1 MDRFSEQI
9 AAINQYYEELRL
21 LTNDELR
28 EKLICIQNGLLSAT
42 DSTDS
47 LTDTLI
53 EVYAIIKETESR
65 FSKGAVVVTAN
76 EKDRQWAAE
85 YDFVKIEGD
94 HAVYSNTWDVCGN
107 AYTWNMIPYDEQ
119 ILGGI
124 YLHHGFA
131 TEMATGEGKTLVAIF
146 PVFLN
151 ALTRRGVHL
160 MTSNDYLSFRDYE
173 QTRPLYLFHGLSVGC
188 IERTPNKRA
197 HLLAYRKDITF
208 GSTSTFIFDYL
219 KDHIALRPEDCF
231 QCKPFNFAVIDELDS
246 ILIDTAQTPHILGGG
261 SYYNNGALFIENKPI
276 IEELLKNKCLYHSD
290 VFKRIADFTEEGK
303 TWLREKLQEKKL
315 FLYDKLYKI
324 KNFDQLSKEEK
335 VNIKH
340 LLSLQGVLIQLLF
353 AYTVYQKDVDY
364 IVENNKVVIIDE
376 NTGRKKESNRWE
388 HGLHTAVEVKENV
401 KVQDDFEGI
410 AVISVKNFF
419 KLYPKVCGMSG
430 TILQVKEELLEVYG
444 LESVAIA
451 THRPVI
457 RMDHPLQIFLTR
469 EEKIQAIVSKITA
482 AHQKGR
488 PILIG
493 CASEK
498 DNVRICR
505 RLELA
510 NVPFRPLNAKSLD
523 KEAGIIAKAGETGAI
538 TVSTSIAGRG
548 TDIKLTPEAQQ
559 TGGLLVVGVD
569 LYASCRIDQQLKGRA
584 GRQGDPGDSMF
595 FVSAEDD
602 IFKFLPKEKQL
613 DVLAYKKKGKDID
626 NQFRDY
632 VQEAQACS
640 EQNDYKQR
648 MESAYKDNV
657 VDTFRK
663 QFYIERNEILQ
674 NVEKAKSLCNQWLAE
689 SLFCKD
695 EMDQH
700 IHQLYEKVFS
710 IASLIRANE
719 QQSSKIQTSY
729 FNIGPFVAVNQ
740 TITNNEEL
748 DIPFSENGHLYVL
761 TFNLDKLLNSE
772 AYFYNQYM
780 TQSLLLIYD
789 QRWTKFVEYIQTDL
803 DKNEIDLLPKRFKE
817 MYIKIGKVIPKRLMQ
832 SSIPVGSTTHQMD
845 YLSAMNI
852 PKDHIVNTP
861 KADDLC
867 PCGSGKKYC
876 ECHGRDIRNKSRK
889 RRR

>member
-1 MDRFSEQI
+1 MNTFSEQI
-9 AAINQYYEELRL
+9 AAINLCYEELHM

-28 EKLICIQNGLLSAT
+28 EKLICIQNSLLSNT
-42 DSTDS
+42 DSADS
-47 LTDTLI
+47 LTDSLI

-85 YDFVKIEGD
+85 YDFVKIEGE
-94 HAVYSNTWDVCGN
+94 HAVYSNTWEVCGN
-107 AYTWNMIPYDEQ
+107 AYTWNMVPYDEQ

-151 ALTRRGVHL
+151 ALTRGGVHL

-173 QTRPLYLFHGLSVGC
+173 QTRPIYLFHGLSVGC

-197 HLLAYRKDITF
+197 HLQAYRQDITF

-261 SYYNNGALFIENKPI
+261 SYYNNGAPFKENKPI
-276 IEELLKNKCLYHSD
+276 IEELMKNKRLYYTD
-290 VFKRIADFTEEGK
+290 VFKRTAEFTEEGK
-303 TWLREKLQEKKL
+303 AWLREKLQEKNL
-315 FLYDKLYKI
+315 FQYEKLYKI
-324 KNFDQLSKEEK
+324 KDFDLLSKEEK
-335 VNIKH
+335 VKIKN
-340 LLSLQGVLIQLLF
+340 LLSLQAVFSQLLF
-353 AYTVYQKDVDY
+353 AYTVLQKDVDY
-364 IVENNKVVIIDE
+364 IIENDKIVIINE
-376 NTGRKKESNRWE
+376 NTGRKKESSRWE
-388 HGLHTAVEVKENV
+388 HGLHTAVEAKENV
-401 KVQDDFEGI
+401 KIQDDFEGI

-430 TILQVKEELLEVYG
+430 TILQVKEELQEVYG
-444 LESVAIA
+444 LESVAIS

-457 RMDHPLQIFLTR
+457 RMDHPLQLFLTR
-469 EEKIQAIVSKITA
+469 EEKIQAIVSQITA

-498 DNVRICR
+498 DNIRFCY
-505 RLELA
+505 RLEQA
-510 NVPFRPLNAKSLD
+510 NIPFRPLNARSLD
-523 KEAGIIAKAGETGAI
+523 KEASIISRAGEVGAI

-548 TDIKLTPEAQQ
+548 TDIKLTSEALQA
-559 TGGLLVVGVD
+559 GGLLVIGVD
-569 LYASCRIDQQLKGRA
+569 LYASRRIDQQLKGRA
-584 GRQGDPGDSMF
+584 GRQGEPGDSIF

-602 IFKFLPKEKQL
+602 IFNHLPEEKRQFI
-613 DVLAYKKKGKDID
+613 LAYKKKQKAID
-626 NQFRDY
+626 EQIRDY
-632 VQEAQACS
+632 IQEAQVCG
-640 EQNDYKQR
+640 EQKDYKQR
-648 MESAYKDNV
+648 MESAYKDDV

-663 QFYIERNEILQ
+663 QFYVERNEILQ
-674 NVEKAKSLCNQWLAE
+674 NADKALSLCYQWVNE
-689 SLFCKD
+689 SLFSKI

-710 IASLIRANE
+710 IASLIKANE
-719 QQSSKIQTSY
+719 QQSRGFQVSY
-729 FNIGPFVAVNQ
+729 TIIGPSVFVDQ

-761 TFNLDKLLNSE
+761 TFNLGELLNSE
-772 AYFYNQYM
+772 SYFYNQYI

-789 QRWTKFVEYIQTDL
+789 QCWTKFVEYIQTDL
-803 DKNEIDLLPKRFKE
+803 DKNEINLLPQKFKK
-817 MYIKIGKVIPKRLMQ
+817 MYIKIGKIVPKRLTQ

-845 YLSAMNI
+845 QLLTMDI